1 MDEEAMVEAMMAEM
15 DEMAAGR
22 PPRLAD
28 RDWAAARAASGEL
41 AMDHREVSACGARL
55 FVEPGSGVTHPEGG
69 ELLAASMMEWFSDG
83 EGRVP
88 GGTPGATRVLLMAG
102 MFGAPGEPPG
112 LLVANVPLDG
122 GTLGDC
128 VRSAMR
134 GQRDGELAFSLARL
148 LVAAETEPPK
158 PFAPGPA

>member
-1 MDEEAMVEAMMAEM
+1 MDEEAMVEAMLAEM
-15 DEMAAGR
+15 DGMAAGR
-22 PPRLAD
+22 PPRLGG
-28 RDWAAARAASGEL
+28 REWAASRAASGEL
-41 AMDHREVSACGARL
+41 AMDHREVAASGARL
-55 FVEPGSGVTHPEGG
+55 LVEPGSGVEHPEGG

-88 GGTPGATRVLLMAG
+88 DGTPGATRVLLMAG
-102 MFGAPGEPPG
+102 MFAAPGEPPG
-112 LLVANVPLDG
+112 LLVLNVPLDG

-158 PFAPGPA
+158 PFGPPA